1 MEEQYNSDGG
11 TVEQRSWKSGTIIVE
26 EWNSDGGTV
35 EQRWWN
41 NDTEKWG
48 TEMVEQ

>member
-1 MEEQYNSDGG
+1 M
-11 TVEQRSWKSGTIIVE
+11 EQRSWKSGTIIVE

-41 NDTEKWG
+41 NDTEKWR
-48 TEMVEQ
+48 TEMVEHWNSDGRTMKE